1 MGRLRR
7 LHELSEPSVVNW
19 WLFYCCQLPD

>member
-19 WLFYCCQLPD
+19 WLF

>member
-1 MGRLRR
+1 MSVDRLRR

-19 WLFYCCQLPD
+19 W

>member
-1 MGRLRR
+1 MSVGRLRR

-19 WLFYCCQLPD
+19 W

>member
-7 LHELSEPSVVNW
+7 LHELSEPSVLNW
-19 WLFYCCQLPD
+19 WLFLL

>member
-1 MGRLRR
+1 MDRLRR

-19 WLFYCCQLPD
+19 WLFYCCQLP

>member
-1 MGRLRR
+1 MDRLRR

-19 WLFYCCQLPD
+19 WLF